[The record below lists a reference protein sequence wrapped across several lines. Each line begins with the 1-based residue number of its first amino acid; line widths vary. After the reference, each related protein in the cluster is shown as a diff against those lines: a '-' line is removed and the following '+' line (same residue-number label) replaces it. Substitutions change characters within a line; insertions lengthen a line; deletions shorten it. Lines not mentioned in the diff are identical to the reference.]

1 MARRIGKMLAM
12 NLEHGMVGLCMTMA
26 TALIA
31 RAVVVQGRRWRLV
44 VPAAALLVL
53 GAYEIGMDR
62 WEKTVHAAIRLD
74 LMAEIPLVCVL
85 VVWGVLAMVF
95 SGEKK
100 STGRAETGEF
110 QKASHR
116 TFRRD

>member
-1 MARRIGKMLAM
+1 MLAM
-12 NLEHGMVGLCMTMA
+12 NLEHGMVGLCVSVA

-53 GAYEIGMDR
+53 GAYEIGMGR

-74 LMAEIPLVCVL
+74 LMVEIPLVCVL
-85 VVWGVLAMVF
+85 VIWGVLAMVF
-95 SGEKK
+95 SGDKK
-100 STGRAETGEF
+100 STDQAESGES

>member
-1 MARRIGKMLAM
+1 M
-12 NLEHGMVGLCMTMA
+12 NLEHGIVGLCVSMA
-26 TALIA
+26 LALIA
-31 RAVVVQGRRWRLV
+31 RAATVRRERWRLM
-44 VPAAALLVL
+44 VPAAALLLLAV
-53 GAYEIGMDR
+53 YEFGMDR

-100 STGRAETGEF
+100 STDRAESG
-110 QKASHR
+110 
-116 TFRRD
+116 